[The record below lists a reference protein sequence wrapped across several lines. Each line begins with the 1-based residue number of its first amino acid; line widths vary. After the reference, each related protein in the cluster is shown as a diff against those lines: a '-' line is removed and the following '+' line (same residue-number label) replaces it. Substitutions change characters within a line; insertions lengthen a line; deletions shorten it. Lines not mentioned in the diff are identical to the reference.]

1 MKIFKFYITHKQQII
16 MDPEDEIVL
25 LVKKFLEKK
34 GKAKTDEIESYI
46 NGLNKKC
53 PDKTV
58 LFLMKLKVNN
68 IIEGEF
74 SPEFGTWLWWVS
86 NKNSE

>member
-1 MKIFKFYITHKQQII
+1 
-16 MDPEDEIVL
+16 MDSEEEIVS
-25 LVKKFLEKK
+25 LVKDFLEKK
-34 GKAKTDEIESYI
+34 GKAKTEEIEGYI

-74 SPEFGTWLWWVS
+74 SLELGTWIWWIC
-86 NKNSE
+86 NKNNKQV